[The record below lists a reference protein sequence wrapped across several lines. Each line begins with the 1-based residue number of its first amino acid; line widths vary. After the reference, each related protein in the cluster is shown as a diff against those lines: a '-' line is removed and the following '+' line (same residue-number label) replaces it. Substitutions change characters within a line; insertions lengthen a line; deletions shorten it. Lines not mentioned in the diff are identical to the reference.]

1 MSGSLADNED
11 FINLM
16 QVAQQ
21 DEQLGRT
28 LRNLLSQTA
37 MQRKSL
43 LNTWI
48 HEMRLKKAP
57 SSLIEAVACLLDDEI
72 AEKALAV
79 LENQ

>member
-1 MSGSLADNED
+1 MGGSLADNED

-16 QVAQQ
+16 QVAQN

-28 LRNLLSQTA
+28 LRTLLSQTA

-48 HEMRLKKAP
+48 YEMRLKKAP
-57 SSLIEAVACLLDDEI
+57 KALIEAVSCLLDDEI
-72 AEKALAV
+72 AAKALAV